1 MVVVAPVDNKR
12 GQGTAS
18 AVIEPV
24 PQKLPVPPTLL
35 DLARRQAGLVSAE
48 QCDAADIGPSRRRN
62 LVARGGWRRLTR
74 GVYDTGETPGGL
86 HRYDVDRLRSAWTAL
101 LANRRAIA
109 AGACA
114 LVLHGIQGLPRRI
127 APEATFAHGVA
138 RKSRDGI
145 TFRQYASEPATVEV
159 DGREVVEI
167 VQALV
172 QALPTLSRDQAVAC
186 LDSALHQGLV
196 RPEALTAIRD
206 RLVNRRG
213 SRRVLDWLP
222 LADGRAESP
231 PESHARLRCHDAGIA
246 PDDLQ
251 RDFFDERGRFLGRAD
266 LAWHLGDGR
275 WLIVEID
282 SQEFHGAD
290 RQVKHDAVR
299 QNGLAG
305 EGQNIILR
313 FFPGHVTGGHL
324 AGEVAQVLRREGW
337 LPRRPLPPRPVP
349 AAGRSQRS

>member
-1 MVVVAPVDNKR
+1 MP
-12 GQGTAS
+12 
-18 AVIEPV
+18 P
-24 PQKLPVPPTLL
+24 KLPVPPSLL
-35 DLARRQAGLVSAE
+35 DLARRQAGLVSSE
-48 QCDAADIGPSRRRN
+48 QCDAVGVGPSARRN

-74 GVYDTGETPGGL
+74 GVYDTGKAPSDL
-86 HRYDVDRLRSAWTAL
+86 HLFDVDRLRAAWTAL

-109 AGACA
+109 VGACG
-114 LVLHGIQGLPRRI
+114 LVLHGVQGLPRRI
-127 APEATFAHGVA
+127 APEATFAGGVA

-145 TFRQYASEPATVEV
+145 TFRQYASELTTVEV
-159 DGREVVEI
+159 QGRQVVEI

-172 QALPTLSRDQAVAC
+172 QALPTLSREQAVAC
-186 LDSALHQGLV
+186 LDSALHQGLINA
-196 RPEALTAIRD
+196 EDLTTIRR

-231 PESHARLRCHDAGIA
+231 PESHARLRLHDAGIA

-266 LAWHLGDGR
+266 LAWHLGAGR

-282 SQEFHGAD
+282 SREFHGAD
-290 RQVKHDAVR
+290 RQVRHDAVR

-305 EGQNIILR
+305 EGQNIVLR

-324 AGEVAQVLRREGW
+324 AGEVALVLRREGW
-337 LPRRPLPPRPVP
+337 QPGSALPPRP
-349 AAGRSQRS
+349 ARYLSTAGQRGRRQRAQAK